1 MIALPAGGRSGGDL
15 FALYS
20 CGEASHARIVLADTV
35 GHGSLASPIASY
47 IHQMLH
53 KFEDVRDTASLLAA
67 LNNEFTLTGQT
78 PGKPLRL
85 ATVVTAT
92 FDRATGEFNYAY
104 AGHPRMLEWRA
115 HADRWRTLGE
125 GLDGLPLGV
134 FAGEPYSEQSV
145 RFDFGDMVLM
155 FSDAV
160 TDVTSPVGEI
170 LTAKG
175 FSELASKTLAQ
186 LRRPHSLDEF
196 AEAVLD
202 NLSRYHG
209 SGTFDDD
216 LTLLTLRRSG

>member
-1 MIALPAGGRSGGDL
+1 MIALPVGGRAGGDL
-15 FALYS
+15 FAVYS
-20 CGEASHARIVLADTV
+20 CGGASHARIVLADTV
-35 GHGSLASPIASY
+35 GHGSLASPIAAH
-47 IHQMLH
+47 IHQLLH
-53 KFEDVRDTASLLAA
+53 KFEDIRDTAGLLAA
-67 LNNEFTLTGQT
+67 LNDEFTLKGRT

-92 FDRATGEFNYAY
+92 FDHATGEFNYAY

-115 HADRWRTLGE
+115 NADRWRTLGE
-125 GLDGLPLGV
+125 GLDGLPIGV

-160 TDVTSPVGEI
+160 TEVTSPAGKP
-170 LTAKG
+170 LTAKR

-186 LRRPHSLDEF
+186 LRQPHSLDEF
-196 AEAVLD
+196 AEALLD
-202 NLSRYHG
+202 AVSRYHG
-209 SGTFDDD
+209 SGTFEDD